1 MKELNI
7 REFAKVITKL
17 INKNNLS
24 RDEAYH
30 AFSTVLN
37 KETSD
42 IQQGAFLAALSAK
55 GETKEEIAG
64 CWQAIYE
71 MDTVKVT
78 PNVSKPIV
86 ENCGTGMDSYKT
98 FNISTCA
105 SLVAAAEGILVA
117 RHGAR
122 ALTSVCGTVDIA
134 EALGVDVECGVDIAT
149 KSLETTGLALFN
161 GMSPTVHPNA
171 LGRILSQMAFGSTLN
186 IAASLASPV
195 QPTIGVRGVYSKE
208 MIVPVIEVM
217 KEIGY
222 KRAIVFNG
230 QIDGQTTTMD
240 EASVSGTTY
249 CAELLND
256 GSIREFS
263 FRPEDAG
270 LRIQK
275 PEGLAPANS
284 ISNESKDFIALIQGK
299 EDSARV
305 DAVALNAG
313 LIFYVSDKANTI
325 REATAMAKE
334 SLGKAKA
341 YDILK
346 EWVKAQNR
354 NPEDGLEK
362 LLKLSKN

>member
-1 MKELNI
+1 MRDLNI
-7 REFAKVITKL
+7 REFAKTITKL
-17 INKNNLS
+17 INKENLS
-24 RDEAYH
+24 REESYN
-30 AFSTVLN
+30 AFSVVLN
-37 KETSD
+37 NETSE

-71 MDTVKVT
+71 MDTVKVA
-78 PNVSKPIV
+78 PKVNGPVV
-86 ENCGTGMDSYKT
+86 ENCGTGMDSFKT

-122 ALTSVCGTVDIA
+122 ALTSVCGTVDMA
-134 EALGVDVECGVDIAT
+134 EALGVDVECGVDIAA

-171 LGRILSQMAFGSTLN
+171 LGRILSQIAFGSTLN

-195 QPTIGVRGVYSKE
+195 QPTIGVRGVYSKD
-208 MIVPVIEVM
+208 MIIPVIEVM

-222 KRAIVFNG
+222 ERAIVFNG
-230 QIDGQTTTMD
+230 HIDGQNNTMD
-240 EASVSGTTY
+240 EASVSGITY
-249 CAELLND
+249 CAELLKD

-263 FRPEDAG
+263 FRPEEAG
-270 LRIQK
+270 INVQK
-275 PEGLAPANS
+275 PEELVPAID
-284 ISNESKDFIALIQGK
+284 ISNESTAFLSLIQGK
-299 EDSARV
+299 ENNARV

-313 LIFYVSDKANTI
+313 LIFYVTDKAKTI
-325 REATAMAKE
+325 AEGTAMAKE
-334 SLGKAKA
+334 TLGKAKA
-341 YDILK
+341 YDVLK

-362 LLKLSKN
+362 LMRLSNN

>member
-7 REFAKVITKL
+7 RDFAKIITKL
-17 INKNNLS
+17 IDKNNLS
-24 RDEAYH
+24 REESYN
-30 AFSTVLN
+30 AFSILLN
-37 KETSD
+37 NKTTD
-42 IQQGAFLAALSAK
+42 MQQGAFLAALSAK

-71 MDTVKVT
+71 LDTVKVN
-78 PNVSKPIV
+78 PNVIHPIV
-86 ENCGTGMDSYKT
+86 ENCGTGMDSFKT

-105 SLVAAAEGILVA
+105 SLVAVAEGIMVA

-134 EALGVDVECGVDIAT
+134 EALGVDVECGVNIAS
-149 KSLETTGLALFN
+149 KSLETMGLALFN

-171 LGRILSQMAFGSTLN
+171 LGRILSQISFGSTLN

-195 QPTIGVRGVYSKE
+195 QPNIGVRGVYSKE

-222 KRAIVFNG
+222 ERAIVFNG
-230 QIDGQTTTMD
+230 HIDGQTNTMD

-249 CAELLND
+249 CAELSKD
-256 GSIREFS
+256 GRIHEFS

-270 LRIQK
+270 LKIQK
-275 PEGLAPANS
+275 PEELAPSAS
-284 ISNESKDFIALIQGK
+284 ILSESKDFISLVKGK
-299 EDSARV
+299 ENNARV

-313 LIFYVSDKANTI
+313 LIFYASNKANSI
-325 REATAMAKE
+325 SEGTAMARE
-334 SLGKAKA
+334 TLDTAKA
-341 YDILK
+341 YEVLIK
-346 EWVKAQNR
+346 WVKAQNR
-354 NPEDGLEK
+354 NPEGGLEK
-362 LLKLSKN
+362 LMRVNGN